1 MTKKAFCVGINDY
14 PYDGSDLNGCVNDA
28 NAWADLLIN
37 QFDFASADV
46 NRITDAEATK
56 ANMIA
61 GIKDLLAGSKSG
73 DVLVFTNSSHGSYIA
88 DKSGDEPNTFDEII
102 CPYDIADNE
111 LTDDDLRELF
121 ADLRRGVRLTV
132 ISDSCFSGTVTR
144 ADLRGLPGARLM
156 PDDRRVRFLNP
167 GLRGMPVVSR
177 AFREQ
182 QKSRFKVRE
191 KYPESKM
198 KEVLLSGC
206 TDREYSYDAQI
217 GGVYHGAMT
226 YFAIQAIREAD
237 YKITYSQLHARL
249 NYLLEQTEYS
259 QHPRLEGNSRK
270 KKRQIFT

>member
-46 NRITDAEATK
+46 KRITDAEATK

-226 YFAIQAIREAD
+226 YFAIQAIREAE

-249 NYLLEQTEYS
+249 NYLLEQTDYS
-259 QHPRLEGNSRK
+259 QHPRLEGKRQN
-270 KKRQIFT
+270 KKRQIFS